1 MKKRILIF
9 ISILI
14 IIVLVILGLN
24 IFKKKDN
31 NNLTKVRL
39 AEVTHSSFYA
49 PLYVA
54 LEKGY
59 FQDEG
64 LDIELILTPGAD
76 KVSAAVLSND
86 VEIGFAGA
94 ESAIYVYNQNEKD
107 YLQIFSGLTKRDG
120 QFIVSRENIK
130 DFKLEDLYNKE
141 ILVGRSSGMPAL
153 NFLNA
158 LKNAN
163 IDINKINANYAV
175 EFSALSGTFIG
186 GTGDFVNLFEPNATA
201 LEKEGYGYV
210 VASVGELSGAVPYT
224 TFYARKSYIEKN
236 SDIIEKFTNAIN
248 KALVYTIE
256 HDSTTIANDI
266 INQFPDTDV
275 NDLATMIERYREY
288 DTWLPNSIVDEELFT
303 NLEDFLIDFE
313 LIDDYVP
320 FNDLVTN
327 FYHD

>member
-1 MKKRILIF
+1 M
-9 ISILI
+9 
-14 IIVLVILGLN
+14 
-24 IFKKKDN
+24 
-31 NNLTKVRL
+31 
-39 AEVTHSSFYA
+39 
-49 PLYVA
+49 
-54 LEKGY
+54 
-59 FQDEG
+59 
-64 LDIELILTPGAD
+64 
-76 KVSAAVLSND
+76 
-86 VEIGFAGA
+86 
-94 ESAIYVYNQNEKD
+94 
-107 YLQIFSGLTKRDG
+107 
-120 QFIVSRENIK
+120 
-130 DFKLEDLYNKE
+130 
-141 ILVGRSSGMPAL
+141 
-153 NFLNA
+153 
-158 LKNAN
+158 
-163 IDINKINANYAV
+163 
-175 EFSALSGTFIG
+175 
-186 GTGDFVNLFEPNATA
+186 
-201 LEKEGYGYV
+201 